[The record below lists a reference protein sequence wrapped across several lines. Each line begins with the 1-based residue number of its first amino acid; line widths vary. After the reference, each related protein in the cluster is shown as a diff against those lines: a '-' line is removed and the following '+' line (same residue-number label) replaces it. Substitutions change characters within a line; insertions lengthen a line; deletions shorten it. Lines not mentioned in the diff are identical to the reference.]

1 MCAELTASC
10 MSTGQ
15 PRYYLLLTGIHRFL
29 APLFTSIANL
39 LGTSTPPT
47 AMIQLKPGIP
57 PASLSKPSHS
67 AARRK
72 NRMERKKNGGLR
84 FKRVFSDPAIAPFD
98 QIEWGRRTAEIT
110 DDGGRVIFKQEDI
123 EVPKNWSAL
132 ATKIAVS
139 KYFYGDIANGTD
151 PYKGGRETSVRQLIH
166 RVTRTIT
173 DCGIADSYFADAEAA
188 ETFYDELTWLCLNQ
202 HGAFNS
208 PVWFNVGLYHQYGVG
223 KGAGAGNYFYNSE
236 TGEAERATSQY
247 EYPQGSACFI
257 QSVGDTMED
266 IMRLATSEAMLFKF
280 GSGTGTDL
288 SSLRSTREKLSGGGK
303 PSGPLSF
310 LKVYDKIANVVKSGG
325 KTRRAAKM
333 NTLKDWHPDIEEFI
347 DAKQN
352 EEKKA
357 WALIE
362 QGYDGSYNGDAYGSV
377 MYQNENLSVRVSDEF
392 MNAAVDGREWVTKN
406 VRDGSPCDK
415 KDARG
420 LLRKIA
426 EGTYICGDPGMQFD
440 STIHKWHTCKG
451 TGRQN
456 STNPCSEYLFPD
468 NTACNLASLNLMKF
482 KGEDE
487 VFDVERFKAAVRL
500 FITAQE
506 ILVDNASYPIKEI
519 AENSHIFRT
528 LGLGYANLGSLIM
541 SYGYG
546 YDTVEG
552 RALCGAITAIMTGE
566 AYEQSALLAKTMGPF
581 PGYREARC
589 SGVSKPAAKD
599 NVASMLEV
607 IELHREAVEEI
618 PDVEEFGYLKKEATR
633 AWDRATDLGKR
644 HGYRNAQVTVLAPTG
659 TISFLMDCDT
669 TGIEPDIALVKYK
682 LLAGGGMLKIVNQT
696 IRPALEHLGYAE
708 DEIARSIEHVDLF
721 DTIED
726 ATPGADHSAVLA
738 GRAEAG
744 RFYPTPLR
752 AEHLP
757 IFDCAF
763 RAHLGERSL
772 HYMAHLRMMA
782 AAQPF
787 LSGAISKTVNM
798 PENATVDDIMNTYV
812 EGWRLGLKS
821 IAIYRDG
828 SKRSAPLN
836 TRKTR
841 DMGAF
846 DGAMDVIAKPEELQK
861 LILELEEEIA
871 MLRSRLDQPIRHR
884 MPDTRMSLTHRFE
897 IAGHEGYITVGLYE
911 DGQPGEL
918 LITMWKEGST
928 IGGLMDTV
936 GTLTSIALQYGV
948 PLESLVKKFAYQR
961 FEPSGFTKNP
971 DIRNATSITDYVFR
985 YLGCQF
991 IKGYKEATSPNRAQ
1005 PEFPLKEI
1013 AEMEKKAINRPV
1025 AELPRTAEKELID
1038 VITSHSPGEGNPKV
1052 ITTGYTYADRV
1063 KEALGNMF
1071 MDIVCSHCGSDKVIR
1086 AGACGVCT
1094 ECGTSQGCS

>member
-1 MCAELTASC
+1 
-10 MSTGQ
+10 
-15 PRYYLLLTGIHRFL
+15 
-29 APLFTSIANL
+29 
-39 LGTSTPPT
+39 
-47 AMIQLKPGIP
+47 MIQLKPGLT
-57 PASLSKPSHS
+57 PASLNRPRSKSVRGN
-67 AARRK
+67 RRT
-72 NRMERKKNGGLR
+72 NKKSKGLR
-84 FKRVFSDPAIAPFD
+84 FERVFSDANCAPFD
-98 QIEWGRRTAEIT
+98 QVDWERRTAEIT
-110 DDGGRVIFKQEDI
+110 DDSGKVIFKQENI
-123 EVPKNWSAL
+123 EVPKSWSAL

-151 PYKGGRETSVRQLIH
+151 PHRGGRETSVRQLVH

-173 DCGIADSYFADAEAA
+173 DWGIADGYFANREVADI
-188 ETFYDELTWLCLNQ
+188 FYDELTWLCVNQ

-208 PVWFNVGLYHQYGVG
+208 PVWFNVGLYHQYGTG
-223 KGAGAGNYFYNSE
+223 RDAGVGNYFYNRE
-236 TGEAERATSQY
+236 TGAAERARSQY

-257 QSVGDTMED
+257 QSVEDTMED
-266 IMRLATSEAMLFKF
+266 IMRLATSEAMLFKY
-280 GSGTGTDL
+280 GSGTGSDL

-310 LKVYDKIANVVKSGG
+310 LKVYDQVANVVKSGG

-347 DAKQN
+347 DAKQR

-392 MNAAVDGREWVTKN
+392 MDAAVEGREWWTKR
-406 VRDGSPCDK
+406 VRDGKPCER
-415 KDARG
+415 KDARA

-426 EGTYICGDPGMQFD
+426 EGTHICGDPGMQFD

-451 TGRQN
+451 TDRQN
-456 STNPCSEYLFPD
+456 STNPCSEYLFLD

-482 KGEDE
+482 KGEDG
-487 VFDVERFKAAVRL
+487 VFDVERFKSAVRV

-506 ILVDNASYPIKEI
+506 IIVDNASYPIKEI

-546 YDTVEG
+546 YDSVEG
-552 RALCGAITAIMTGE
+552 RALCGAITSIMTGE
-566 AYEQSALLAKTMGPF
+566 AYEQSARMAKAMGPF
-581 PGYREARC
+581 PGYRDARC
-589 SGVSKPAAKD
+589 SGVAKPVAKN
-599 NVASMLEV
+599 NVAAMQEV
-607 IELHREAVEEI
+607 IELHRSAVGEI
-618 PDVEEFGYLKKEATR
+618 AANEEFAYLKEEAAR
-633 AWDRATDLGKR
+633 VWESASALGKKD
-644 HGYRNAQVTVLAPTG
+644 GYRNAQVTVLAPTG

-696 IRPALEHLGYAE
+696 VKPALEKLGYNSE
-708 DEIARSIEHVDLF
+708 EIERIIAHIDTF

-726 ATPGADHSAVLA
+726 VLDTD
-738 GRAEAG
+738 GSTISSG
-744 RFYPTPLR
+744 LKP
-752 AEHLP
+752 EHLAM
-757 IFDCAF
+757 FDCAF
-763 RAHLGERSL
+763 KPARGERSL
-772 HYMAHLRMMA
+772 NYMAHLRMMA

-787 LSGAISKTVNM
+787 LSGAISKTVNL
-798 PENATVDDIMNTYV
+798 PETATVDEIVNTYV
-812 EGWRLGLKS
+812 EGWRLGLKA

-836 TRKTR
+836 VKKTK
-841 DMGAF
+841 DMGGMG
-846 DGAMDVIAKPEELQK
+846 DGDIAMVEQPELQGR
-861 LILELEEEIA
+861 ILELEEELTKA
-871 MLRSRLDQPIRHR
+871 RGTPVRHK

-897 IAGHEGYITVGLYE
+897 IAGHEGYITVGLFE
-911 DGQPGEL
+911 DGMPGEL
-918 LITMWKEGST
+918 FVTMSKEGST

-971 DIRNATSITDYVFR
+971 DIRNATSIADYIFR
-985 YLGCQF
+985 WLGCQF
-991 IKGYKEATSPNRAQ
+991 IKGYKEATSPNRTQ
-1005 PEFPLKEI
+1005 PELPMKEI
-1013 AEMEKKAINRPV
+1013 SDIDKKAINRPV
-1025 AELPRTAEKELID
+1025 SDLPRTAEKEVID
-1038 VITSHSPGEGNPKV
+1038 VVTNHTPNEGAPHV
-1052 ITTGYTYADRV
+1052 FGGGHTHADRV
-1063 KEALGNMF
+1063 QEALGNMF
-1071 MDIVCSHCGSDKVIR
+1071 MDITCSNCGSDKVVR

>member
-1 MCAELTASC
+1 
-10 MSTGQ
+10 
-15 PRYYLLLTGIHRFL
+15 
-29 APLFTSIANL
+29 
-39 LGTSTPPT
+39 
-47 AMIQLKPGIP
+47 MIQLKPGIP
-57 PASLSKPSHS
+57 PSALNKPRKTTDRRQNRS
-67 AARRK
+67 A
-72 NRMERKKNGGLR
+72 KKSTRGLQ
-84 FKRVFSDPAIAPFD
+84 FERVFSDAAVKPFD
-98 QIEWGRRTAEIT
+98 QVDWEHRTAEIT
-110 DDGGRVIFKQEDI
+110 DDSATVIFKQENV

-139 KYFYGDIANGTD
+139 KYFYGDIAHGTD
-151 PYKGGRETSVRQLIH
+151 PHKGGRESSVRQLIH

-173 DCGIADSYFADAEAA
+173 DWGIADGYFADAEAA
-188 ETFYDELTWLCLNQ
+188 EIFYDELTWLCLNQ

-208 PVWFNVGLYHQYGVG
+208 PVWFNVGLYHEYGIG
-223 KGAGAGNYFYNSE
+223 KGAGAGNYFYNRT
-236 TGEAERATSQY
+236 TGKAERAPTQY
-247 EYPQGSACFI
+247 EFPQGSACFI
-257 QSVGDTMED
+257 QDVKDTMED
-266 IMRLATSEAMLFKF
+266 IMRLATSEAMLFKY

-288 SSLRSTREKLSGGGK
+288 TTLRSTKEKLSGGGK

-310 LKVYDKIANVVKSGG
+310 LKVYDQVANVVKSGG

-347 DAKQN
+347 DAKQR

-362 QGYDGSYNGDAYGSV
+362 RGYDGSYNGDAYGSV

-392 MNAAVDGREWVTKN
+392 MDAALADKEWWTRRVTDGQPCERKNAKT
-406 VRDGSPCDK
+406 
-415 KDARG
+415 

-426 EGTYICGDPGMQFD
+426 EGTHICGDPGMQFD
-440 STIHKWHTCKG
+440 TTIHKWHTCKG

-456 STNPCSEYLFPD
+456 STNPCSEYLFLD
-468 NTACNLASLNLMKF
+468 NTACNLASLNLLKF
-482 KGEDE
+482 KTADGE
-487 VFDVERFKAAVRL
+487 FDVERFKDAVRI

-506 ILVDNASYPIKEI
+506 IVVDNASYPIKEI

-546 YDTVEG
+546 YDSVEG
-552 RALCGAITAIMTGE
+552 RALCGAVTSIMTGE
-566 AYEQSALLAKTMGPF
+566 AYEQSARMAEALGPF
-581 PGYREARC
+581 PGYEDARC
-589 SGVSKPAAKD
+589 NGVPKPVAKS

-607 IELHREAVEEI
+607 TDLHRCAVNDI
-618 PDVEEFGYLKKEATR
+618 ADVDEFAYLKKEAAKT
-633 AWDRATDLGKR
+633 WDRAAKLGKR

-696 IRPALEHLGYAE
+696 VRPALEKLGYNSE
-708 DEIARSIEHVDLF
+708 ELDRIIAHIDAF

-726 ATPGADHSAVLA
+726 VIDSDGTRISSGLKP
-738 GRAEAG
+738 
-744 RFYPTPLR
+744 
-752 AEHLP
+752 EHLP

-763 RAHLGERSL
+763 KPFKGERSL
-772 HYMAHLRMMA
+772 NYMAHLRMMA

-787 LSGAISKTVNM
+787 LSGAISKTVNL
-798 PENATVDDIMNTYV
+798 PEAATVDDIMNSYV

-821 IAIYRDG
+821 IAIYREG

-841 DMGAF
+841 DMG
-846 DGAMDVIAKPEELQK
+846 GTTEDVDVALDITVDREDFQK
-861 LILELEEEIA
+861 RILELEQELTE
-871 MLRSRLDQPIRHR
+871 LRGKIDKPIRHR

-918 LITMWKEGST
+918 FITMSKEGST

-948 PLESLVKKFAYQR
+948 PLESLAKKFAYQR

-985 YLGCQF
+985 WLACQF
-991 IKGYKEATSPNRAQ
+991 IKGYKEATSPNRGQ
-1005 PEFPLKEI
+1005 SDLPLRELP
-1013 AEMEKKAINRPV
+1013 EMEKKALNRPV
-1025 AELPRTAEKELID
+1025 SDLARTGEKEILD
-1038 VITSHSPGEGNPKV
+1038 VITNHIPNDGPAVAGQIAGNGQSH
-1052 ITTGYTYADRV
+1052 ADRV
-1063 KEALGNMF
+1063 QEALGNMF
-1071 MDIVCSHCGSDKVIR
+1071 MDIICSHCGSDKVIR

>member
-1 MCAELTASC
+1 
-10 MSTGQ
+10 
-15 PRYYLLLTGIHRFL
+15 
-29 APLFTSIANL
+29 
-39 LGTSTPPT
+39 
-47 AMIQLKPGIP
+47 MIQLKRGIP
-57 PASLSKPSHS
+57 PASLDQPRTS
-67 AARRK
+67 ANRQK
-72 NRMERKKNGGLR
+72 NKTAKRTNTGLHFER
-84 FKRVFSDPAIAPFD
+84 FFSDASLAPFD
-98 QIEWGRRTAEIT
+98 QVQWEERTAEIT
-110 DDGGRVIFKQEDI
+110 DDSGKVIFKQENI
-123 EVPKNWSAL
+123 EVPKSWSAL

-151 PYKGGRETSVRQLIH
+151 PHNGGRETSVRQLIH
-166 RVTRTIT
+166 RVTRTI
-173 DCGIADSYFADAEAA
+173 ADWGLADGYFADAKTA
-188 ETFYDELTWLCLNQ
+188 EIFYDELAWLCLNQ

-208 PVWFNVGLYHQYGVG
+208 PVWFNVGLYHQYGIG
-223 KGAGAGNYFYNSE
+223 KGAGAGNYFYNRE
-236 TGEAERATSQY
+236 TGKAERAASQY

-266 IMRLATSEAMLFKF
+266 IMRLATSEAMLFKY

-288 SSLRSTREKLSGGGK
+288 SSLRSIREKLSGGGK

-310 LKVYDKIANVVKSGG
+310 LKVYDQVANVVKSGG

-347 DAKQN
+347 DAKQK

-392 MNAAVDGREWVTKN
+392 MEAAQEGREWWTRR
-406 VRDGSPCDK
+406 VRDGKPCEC
-415 KDARG
+415 KDART

-426 EGTYICGDPGMQFD
+426 EGTHVCGDPGMQFD

-451 TGRQN
+451 TDRQN
-456 STNPCSEYLFPD
+456 STNPCSEYLFLD

-482 KGEDE
+482 KTADGD
-487 VFDVERFKAAVRL
+487 FDVERFKAAVRI

-541 SYGYG
+541 SYGFG
-546 YDTVEG
+546 YDSVEG

-566 AYEQSALLAKTMGPF
+566 AYEQSARLAQAIGPF
-581 PGYREARC
+581 PGYHDASA
-589 SGVSKPAAKD
+589 SGVPKPVAKD

-607 IELHREAVEEI
+607 IDLHRCAVREI
-618 PDVEEFGYLKKEATR
+618 SDAEEFAHLKEEA
-633 AWDRATDLGKR
+633 AKVWDSAAELGKQY
-644 HGYRNAQVTVLAPTG
+644 GYRNAQVTVLAPTG

-696 IRPALEHLGYAE
+696 VTPALEKLGYNSE
-708 DEIARSIEHVDLF
+708 EIERIIAHIDAF

-726 ATPGADHSAVLA
+726 VTDTDGSTISSGLKP
-738 GRAEAG
+738 
-744 RFYPTPLR
+744 
-752 AEHLP
+752 EHLS

-763 RAHLGERSL
+763 KPFKGVRSL
-772 HYMAHLRMMA
+772 NYMAHLRIMA

-787 LSGAISKTVNM
+787 LSGAISKTVNL
-798 PENATVDDIMNTYV
+798 PEAATVDDIMNTYV

-836 TRKTR
+836 TRKTKH
-841 DMGAF
+841 MGAVE
-846 DGAMDVIAKPEELQK
+846 DADVALDVTVERDEFEKR
-861 LILELEEEIA
+861 ILELEEELA
-871 MLRSRLDQPIRHR
+871 MVRSRLDQPIRHR

-918 LITMWKEGST
+918 FITMSKEGST

-948 PLESLVKKFAYQR
+948 PLESLAKKFAYQR

-985 YLGCQF
+985 WLACQF
-991 IKGYKEATSPNRAQ
+991 IKGYKEATSPSRGQA
-1005 PEFPLKEI
+1005 ELPLKEI
-1013 AEMEKKAINRPV
+1013 PEMEKRALNRPV
-1025 AELPRTAEKELID
+1025 SDLARTGEKELID
-1038 VITSHSPGEGNPKV
+1038 VITSHSPNDGSPQM
-1052 ITTGYTYADRV
+1052 TTNGSSHADRV
-1063 KEALGNMF
+1063 QEALGNMF

>member
-1 MCAELTASC
+1 
-10 MSTGQ
+10 
-15 PRYYLLLTGIHRFL
+15 
-29 APLFTSIANL
+29 
-39 LGTSTPPT
+39 
-47 AMIQLKPGIP
+47 MIQLKPGIP
-57 PASLSKPSHS
+57 PASLKGPREP
-67 AARRK
+67 AARRRNK
-72 NRMERKKNGGLR
+72 ADKKKKSGLH
-84 FKRVFSDPAIAPFD
+84 FERVFSDAAVAPFD
-98 QIEWGRRTAEIT
+98 QVEWEQRTAEIT
-110 DDGGRVIFKQEDI
+110 DDSGKVIFKQEDI
-123 EVPKNWSAL
+123 EVPKSWSAL

-166 RVTRTIT
+166 RVTRTM
-173 DCGIADSYFADAEAA
+173 ADWGLADGYFADAEAA
-188 ETFYDELTWLCLNQ
+188 EVFYDELTWLCLNQ
-202 HGAFNS
+202 YGAFNS

-223 KGAGAGNYFYNSE
+223 KGAGAGNYFYNRE
-236 TGEAERATSQY
+236 TGKAERAASQY

-257 QSVGDTMED
+257 QSVEDTMED
-266 IMRLATSEAMLFKF
+266 IMRLATSEAMLFKY

-310 LKVYDKIANVVKSGG
+310 LKVYDQVANVVKSGG

-347 DAKQN
+347 DAKQK

-377 MYQNENLSVRVSDEF
+377 MYQNENVSVRVSDEF
-392 MNAAVDGREWVTKN
+392 MEGALEGREWWTRRVT
-406 VRDGSPCDK
+406 DGKPCERK
-415 KDARG
+415 EART

-456 STNPCSEYLFPD
+456 STNPCSEYLFLD

-482 KGEDE
+482 KTPEGD
-487 VFDVERFKAAVRL
+487 FDVERFKAAVRI

-506 ILVDNASYPIKEI
+506 IIVDNASYPIKEI

-541 SYGYG
+541 SYGFG
-546 YDTVEG
+546 YHSVEG

-566 AYEQSALLAKTMGPF
+566 AYEQSARLARAIGPF
-581 PGYREARC
+581 PGYRDARA
-589 SGVSKPAAKD
+589 SGVPKPVARD
-599 NVASMLEV
+599 NVTSMLEV
-607 IELHREAVEEI
+607 IELHRDAVREISDAKEFAHLKEEAAKV
-618 PDVEEFGYLKKEATR
+618 
-633 AWDRATDLGKR
+633 WDSAAELGKR
-644 HGYRNAQVTVLAPTG
+644 YGYRNAQVTVLAPTG

-696 IRPALEHLGYAE
+696 IKPALEKLGYNT
-708 DEIARSIEHVDLF
+708 DEIERIVAHIDAF

-726 ATPGADHSAVLA
+726 VTDTDGSTISSGLKP
-738 GRAEAG
+738 
-744 RFYPTPLR
+744 
-752 AEHLP
+752 EHLP
-757 IFDCAF
+757 VFDCAF
-763 RAHLGERSL
+763 KPFKGERSL
-772 HYMAHLRMMA
+772 NYMAHLRMMA

-798 PENATVDDIMNTYV
+798 PESATVDDIMNTYV

-821 IAIYRDG
+821 VAIYREG

-836 TRKTR
+836 TRKTK
-841 DMGAF
+841 DMGTVAGI
-846 DGAMDVIAKPEELQK
+846 DDAGSLHATETDALQK
-861 LILELEEEIA
+861 RILELEQEVA
-871 MLRSRLDQPIRHR
+871 SLRSLVDQPVRHR
-884 MPDTRMSLTHRFE
+884 MTDTRMSLTHKFE
-897 IAGHEGYITVGLYE
+897 IAGHEGYITVGLYA

-918 LITMWKEGST
+918 FITMSKEGST

-971 DIRNATSITDYVFR
+971 DIRHATSIADYVFR
-985 YLGCQF
+985 WLGCQF
-991 IKGYKEATSPNRAQ
+991 IKGYKEATSPNRGQ
-1005 PEFPLKEI
+1005 PDLPLKEI
-1013 AEMEKKAINRPV
+1013 AEIEKKAVNRPV
-1025 AELPRTAEKELID
+1025 SDLARTAEKEVID
-1038 VITSHSPGEGNPKV
+1038 VITNHPPGDSESGRQNGN
-1052 ITTGYTYADRV
+1052 GNGHADRV
-1063 KEALGNMF
+1063 TVALGSIF
-1071 MDIVCSHCGSDKVIR
+1071 MGITCSVCGSDKVIR

>member
-1 MCAELTASC
+1 
-10 MSTGQ
+10 
-15 PRYYLLLTGIHRFL
+15 
-29 APLFTSIANL
+29 
-39 LGTSTPPT
+39 
-47 AMIQLKPGIP
+47 MIQLKRGIP
-57 PASLSKPSHS
+57 PASLDQPRT
-67 AARRK
+67 AANRQK
-72 NRMERKKNGGLR
+72 NKAVKRTNTGLH
-84 FKRVFSDPAIAPFD
+84 FERVFSDASIAPFN
-98 QIEWGRRTAEIT
+98 QIGWEQRTAEIT
-110 DDGGRVIFKQEDI
+110 DDSGKVIFKQENI
-123 EVPKNWSAL
+123 EVPKSWSAL

-139 KYFYGDIANGTD
+139 KYFYGDIGNGTD
-151 PYKGGRETSVRQLIH
+151 PHKGGRETSVRQLIH
-166 RVTRTIT
+166 RVTRTI
-173 DCGIADSYFADAEAA
+173 ADWGVADGYFADAEAA
-188 ETFYDELTWLCLNQ
+188 EIFYDELTWLCLNQ

-208 PVWFNVGLYHQYGVG
+208 PVWFNVGLYHQYGIG
-223 KGAGAGNYFYNSE
+223 KGAGAGNYFYNRE
-236 TGEAERATSQY
+236 TGKAERAASQY

-257 QSVGDTMED
+257 QSVDDTMED
-266 IMRLATSEAMLFKF
+266 IMQLATSEAMLFKY

-310 LKVYDKIANVVKSGG
+310 LKVYDQVANVVKSGG

-347 DAKQN
+347 DAKQK

-392 MNAAVDGREWVTKN
+392 MDAALEDRKWWTRR
-406 VRDGSPCDK
+406 VRDGKPCECK
-415 KDARG
+415 AART

-426 EGTYICGDPGMQFD
+426 EGTHVCGDPGMQFD

-451 TGRQN
+451 TDRQN
-456 STNPCSEYLFPD
+456 STNPCSEYLFLD

-482 KGEDE
+482 KSPDGD
-487 VFDVERFKAAVRL
+487 FAIGRFKAAVRI

-528 LGLGYANLGSLIM
+528 LGLGYANLGSLVM
-541 SYGYG
+541 SYGFG
-546 YDTVEG
+546 YDSVEG

-566 AYEQSALLAKTMGPF
+566 AYEQSARLAQAIGPF
-581 PGYREARC
+581 PGYHDASA
-589 SGVSKPAAKD
+589 SGVPKPVAKD

-607 IELHREAVEEI
+607 IELHRCAVREISDAKEFAHLKEEAAKV
-618 PDVEEFGYLKKEATR
+618 
-633 AWDRATDLGKR
+633 WDSTAELGKQY
-644 HGYRNAQVTVLAPTG
+644 GYRNAQVTVLAPTG

-696 IRPALEHLGYAE
+696 VKPALKKLGYNSE
-708 DEIARSIEHVDLF
+708 EIERIIAHIDAF

-726 ATPGADHSAVLA
+726 ATDTDGSTISSGLKP
-738 GRAEAG
+738 
-744 RFYPTPLR
+744 
-752 AEHLP
+752 EHLS

-763 RAHLGERSL
+763 KPFKGERSL
-772 HYMAHLRMMA
+772 SYMAHLRMMA

-798 PENATVDDIMNTYV
+798 PEAATVDDIMNTYV

-836 TRKTR
+836 TRKTK
-841 DMGAF
+841 DMGAA
-846 DGAMDVIAKPEELQK
+846 GDVELALDVTVERGEFEK
-861 LILELEEEIA
+861 RILELEEELA
-871 MLRSRLDQPIRHR
+871 LVRSRLDQPIRHR

-918 LITMWKEGST
+918 FITMSKEGST

-948 PLESLVKKFAYQR
+948 PLESLPKKFAYQR

-971 DIRNATSITDYVFR
+971 DIRHATSITDYVFR
-985 YLGCQF
+985 WLACQF
-991 IKGYKEATSPNRAQ
+991 IKGYKEATSPTRGQ
-1005 PEFPLKEI
+1005 TELPLKEI
-1013 AEMEKKAINRPV
+1013 PEMEKKALNRPV
-1025 AELPRTAEKELID
+1025 SDLARTGERELID
-1038 VITSHSPGEGNPKV
+1038 VITNNSPNEGSLEMRGNGSSHAE
-1052 ITTGYTYADRV
+1052 RV
-1063 KEALGNMF
+1063 KAALGNMF

>member
-1 MCAELTASC
+1 
-10 MSTGQ
+10 
-15 PRYYLLLTGIHRFL
+15 
-29 APLFTSIANL
+29 
-39 LGTSTPPT
+39 
-47 AMIQLKPGIP
+47 MIQLKAGIP
-57 PASLSKPSHS
+57 TSSLQHRKSTRHKASSGSK
-67 AARRK
+67 
-72 NRMERKKNGGLR
+72 RKKPGLV
-84 FKRVFSDPAIAPFD
+84 FGRVFSDPKVSPFD
-98 QIEWGRRTAEIT
+98 QIEWDLRNAAIT
-110 DDGGRVIFKQEDI
+110 DDSGKVIFKQENV
-123 EVPKNWSAL
+123 EVPKSWSPL

-151 PYKGGRETSVRQLIH
+151 PHRGGRETSVRQLIH

-173 DCGIADSYFADAEAA
+173 DCGIADGYFADRKSA
-188 ETFYDELTWLCLNQ
+188 ETFYDELTWLCVNQ

-208 PVWFNVGLYHQYGVG
+208 PVWFNVGLYHVYGIG
-223 KGAGAGNYFYNSE
+223 KDAGEGNFFYNRT
-236 TGEAERATSQY
+236 TGRAERARTQY

-257 QSVGDTMED
+257 QSVDDTMED
-266 IMRLATSEAMLFKF
+266 IMRLAMSEAMLFKY

-310 LKVYDKIANVVKSGG
+310 LKVYDQVANVVKSGG

-347 DAKQN
+347 EAKQK

-362 QGYDGSYNGDAYGSV
+362 SGYDGSYNGDAYGSV

-392 MNAAVDGREWVTKN
+392 MDAAVEGREWWTKR
-406 VRDGSPCDK
+406 VRDGQPCDK
-415 KDARG
+415 KDAKE

-440 STIHKWHTCKG
+440 TTIHKWHTCKG
-451 TGRQN
+451 TDRQN
-456 STNPCSEYLFPD
+456 STNPCSEYLFLD

-482 KGEDE
+482 KRADG

-506 ILVDNASYPIKEI
+506 IIVDNASYPIKEI

-541 SYGYG
+541 SYGYS
-546 YDTVEG
+546 YDSEQG
-552 RALCGAITAIMTGE
+552 RALCGAITSIMTGE
-566 AYEQSALLAKTMGPF
+566 AYAESARMARALGTF
-581 PGYREARC
+581 PGYEDARC
-589 SGVSKPAAKD
+589 SGVPQPVLRD
-599 NVASMLEV
+599 NVQSMLDV
-607 IELHREAVEEI
+607 IELHKASVADI
-618 PDVEEFGYLKKEATR
+618 PDTDHFGYLKDEAAQTWESAAR
-633 AWDRATDLGKR
+633 LGRK

-669 TGIEPDIALVKYK
+669 TGIEPETALVKYK

-696 IRPALEHLGYAE
+696 VRLGLETLGYNEEASE
-708 DEIARSIEHVDLF
+708 RIIAHIDTF

-726 ATPGADHSAVLA
+726 VLDADGSTISSGLK
-738 GRAEAG
+738 
-744 RFYPTPLR
+744 P
-752 AEHLP
+752 EHLP
-757 IFDCAF
+757 VFDCAF
-763 RAHLGERSL
+763 KAARGERSL
-772 HYMAHLRMMA
+772 SYMGHLRMMA

-787 LSGAISKTVNM
+787 LSGAISKTVNL
-798 PENATVDDIMNTYV
+798 PEAATVEEIMNTYV
-812 EGWRLGLKS
+812 EGWRLGLKA
-821 IAIYRDG
+821 IAIYRDN

-836 TRKTR
+836 VRKTK
-841 DMGAF
+841 DMGGTIVA
-846 DGAMDVIAKPEELQK
+846 DIAMVEEPELRRR
-861 LILELEEEIA
+861 ILDLEEE
-871 MLRSRLDQPIRHR
+871 LRASRGKPVRHK

-897 IAGHEGYITVGLYE
+897 IAGHEGYITVGLFE
-911 DGQPGEL
+911 DGMPGEL
-918 LITMWKEGST
+918 FVTMSKEGST

-985 YLGCQF
+985 WLGSQF
-991 IKGYKEATSPNRAQ
+991 IKGYKEAISPHRGQ
-1005 PEFPLKEI
+1005 PELPMKEI
-1013 AEMEKKAINRPV
+1013 PEIDKKAMNRPV
-1025 AELPRTAEKELID
+1025 SDLARTAEKEVID
-1038 VITSHSPGEGNPKV
+1038 VITNHTSNEGQPQAMGNGH
-1052 ITTGYTYADRV
+1052 THADRV
-1063 KEALGNMF
+1063 QEALGNMF
-1071 MDIVCSHCGSDKVIR
+1071 MDITCSHCGSEKVIR

>member
-1 MCAELTASC
+1 
-10 MSTGQ
+10 
-15 PRYYLLLTGIHRFL
+15 
-29 APLFTSIANL
+29 
-39 LGTSTPPT
+39 
-47 AMIQLKPGIP
+47 MIQLKAGIP
-57 PASLSKPSHS
+57 GSQFNKGNKPN
-67 AARRK
+67 ARS
-72 NRMERKKNGGLR
+72 RMRRTSGKERSGLR
-84 FKRVFSDPAIAPFD
+84 FKRVFSDAKCAPFD
-98 QIEWGRRTAEIT
+98 EVEWERRTAEIT
-110 DDGGRVIFKQEDI
+110 DDSGKIIFKQEDI
-123 EVPKNWSAL
+123 EVPASWSEL

-151 PYKGGRETSVRQLIH
+151 PAKSGRETSVRQLIH
-166 RVTRTIT
+166 RVTRTI
-173 DCGIADSYFADAEAA
+173 ADWGLLDGYFADAQMADL
-188 ETFYDELTWLCLNQ
+188 FYAELTWLCLNQ
-202 HGAFNS
+202 YGAFNS
-208 PVWFNVGLYHQYGVG
+208 PVWFNVGLYQQYGIG
-223 KGAGAGNYFYNSE
+223 IGAGEGNYFYNRE
-236 TGEAERATSQY
+236 TGKADRAATQY

-257 QSVGDTMED
+257 QAVDDTMED
-266 IMRLATSEAMLFKF
+266 IMRLATSEAMLFKY
-280 GSGTGTDL
+280 GSGTGSDL

-310 LKVYDKIANVVKSGG
+310 LKVYDQVANVVKSGG

-347 DAKQN
+347 DAKQK

-377 MYQNENLSVRVSDEF
+377 MYQNENLSVRVSNEF
-392 MNAAVDGREWVTKN
+392 MHAALNGEEWWTRR
-406 VRDGSPCDK
+406 VRDGSPCER
-415 KDARG
+415 KDAQT
-420 LLRKIA
+420 LLHKIA
-426 EGTYICGDPGMQFD
+426 QGTYICGDPGMQFD

-451 TGRQN
+451 TDRQN
-456 STNPCSEYLFPD
+456 STNPCSEYLFLD

-482 KGEDE
+482 KTADGE
-487 VFDVERFKAAVRL
+487 FDVERFKAAVRI

-506 ILVDNASYPIKEI
+506 IIVDSASYPIKEI

-528 LGLGYANLGSLIM
+528 LGLGYANLGSLVM

-546 YDTVEG
+546 YDSVEG
-552 RALCGAITAIMTGE
+552 RALCGAVTAIMTGE

-581 PGYREARC
+581 PGYRDARC
-589 SGVSKPAAKD
+589 SGVSKPVAKD

-607 IELHREAVEEI
+607 IDLHRAAVDEI
-618 PDVEEFGYLKKEATR
+618 PDAEEFAYLKKEAAHAWNR
-633 AWDRATDLGKR
+633 AADLGKR

-696 IRPALEHLGYAE
+696 IRPALEHLGYDE
-708 DEIARSIEHVDLF
+708 DEIASIVEHVDLF

-726 ATPGADHSAVLA
+726 ARPGADHAAVLA

-744 RFYPTPLR
+744 RLYPTPLR

-772 HYMAHLRMMA
+772 HYLAHLRMMA

-798 PENATVDDIMNTYV
+798 PESASVDDIMNTYL

-836 TRKTR
+836 TKKTR
-841 DMGAF
+841 DMGF
-846 DGAMDVIAKPEELQK
+846 DSAMDATAGPKDLQK
-861 LILELEEEIA
+861 RILELEEEIA
-871 MLRSRLDQPIRHR
+871 MLRTRLDQPIRHR

-918 LITMWKEGST
+918 FITMSKEGST

-1005 PEFPLKEI
+1005 SEFPLKEI
-1013 AEMEKKAINRPV
+1013 AEMEKKAVNRPV
-1025 AELPRTAEKELID
+1025 AELPRTAERELID
-1038 VITSHSPGEGNPKV
+1038 VITNDSPGEGSPK
-1052 ITTGYTYADRV
+1052 IISSGYTHAERV

>member
-1 MCAELTASC
+1 
-10 MSTGQ
+10 
-15 PRYYLLLTGIHRFL
+15 
-29 APLFTSIANL
+29 
-39 LGTSTPPT
+39 
-47 AMIQLKPGIP
+47 MIQLKPGLS
-57 PASLSKPSHS
+57 PASLNRPRSKSVRNAIRAS
-67 AARRK
+67 
-72 NRMERKKNGGLR
+72 KKKSKGLR
-84 FKRVFSDPAIAPFD
+84 FERVFSDQNVAPFD
-98 QIEWGRRTAEIT
+98 QVDWERRTAEIT
-110 DDGGRVIFKQEDI
+110 DDGGKVIFKQENI
-123 EVPKNWSAL
+123 EVPKSWSAL

-151 PYKGGRETSVRQLIH
+151 PHTGGRETSVRQLIH

-173 DCGIADSYFADAEAA
+173 DWGIADGYFANAEAA
-188 ETFYDELTWLCLNQ
+188 RIFYDELTWLCVNQ

-208 PVWFNVGLYHQYGVG
+208 PVWFNVGLYHQYGTG
-223 KGAGAGNYFYNSE
+223 REAGAGNYFYNRE
-236 TGEAERATSQY
+236 AGMAERAASQY

-257 QSVGDTMED
+257 QSVQDTMED
-266 IMRLATSEAMLFKF
+266 IMRLAMSEAMLFKY
-280 GSGTGTDL
+280 GSGTGSDL

-310 LKVYDKIANVVKSGG
+310 LKVYDQVANVVKSGG

-347 DAKQN
+347 DAKQK

-392 MNAAVDGREWVTKN
+392 MDAAVEDREWWTKR
-406 VRDGSPCDK
+406 VRDGKPCEK
-415 KDARG
+415 KEARA

-426 EGTYICGDPGMQFD
+426 EGTHICGDPGMQFD

-451 TGRQN
+451 TDRQN
-456 STNPCSEYLFPD
+456 STNPCSEYLFLD

-482 KGEDE
+482 KGEDG
-487 VFDVERFKAAVRL
+487 VFDVERFKAACRL

-546 YDTVEG
+546 YDSVEG
-552 RALCGAITAIMTGE
+552 RALCGAITSIMTGE
-566 AYEQSALLAKTMGPF
+566 AYEQSARLARAMGPF
-581 PGYREARC
+581 PGYRDARC
-589 SGVSKPAAKD
+589 SGVSKPVAKN
-599 NVASMLEV
+599 NVAAMQEV
-607 IELHREAVEEI
+607 IELHRSAVGEI
-618 PDVEEFGYLKKEATR
+618 AANEEFAYLKEEAAR
-633 AWDRATDLGKR
+633 VWESAAELGKK

-696 IRPALEHLGYAE
+696 VTPALEKLGYNSE
-708 DEIARSIEHVDLF
+708 EIERIIAHIDAF

-726 ATPGADHSAVLA
+726 IADSDGSTISSGLK
-738 GRAEAG
+738 
-744 RFYPTPLR
+744 P
-752 AEHLP
+752 EHLP

-763 RAHLGERSL
+763 KAYKGQRSL
-772 HYMAHLRMMA
+772 GYMAHLRMMA

-798 PENATVDDIMNTYV
+798 PETATVEEIMHTYI
-812 EGWRLGLKS
+812 EGWRLGLKA

-841 DMGAF
+841 DMGTAEEASSCEVLV
-846 DGAMDVIAKPEELQK
+846 GPEELQNR
-861 LILELEEEIA
+861 ILELENEIT
-871 MLRSRLDQPIRHR
+871 MLRSRMNQPVRHR
-884 MPDTRMSLTHRFE
+884 MQDTRMSLTHRFE

-918 LITMWKEGST
+918 FITMAKEGST

-936 GTLTSIALQYGV
+936 GTLTSIALQYCV

-985 YLGCQF
+985 WLGCQF
-991 IKGYKEATSPNRAQ
+991 IKGYKEATSPSRGQ
-1005 PEFPLKEI
+1005 PELPMKEI
-1013 AEMEKKAINRPV
+1013 SDMEKKAVNRPV
-1025 AELPRTAEKELID
+1025 SDLPRTADRDLID
-1038 VITSHSPGEGNPKV
+1038 IVAGHVPNEGSPHVASNGHTHAE
-1052 ITTGYTYADRV
+1052 RV
-1063 KEALGNMF
+1063 AEALGNMF
-1071 MDIVCSHCGSDKVIR
+1071 MDTTCSHCGSTKVVR